1 MKLIFIL
8 NTLLHTKSYHHHHHH
23 LRMSSTTKSSSSSLP
38 ASSSSLP
45 ASSSS
50 LPASSSSSAAA
61 LLKVND
67 IEDIL
72 LNFDNKDYKSDY
84 NFNDGEVTYFREE
97 LLKFYHAKRRLL
109 PWRGDT
115 VDGVVPPAP
124 SAYGTWVSE
133 IMLQQTRVETVI
145 AYWHRWMEK
154 FPTIQKLAEAT
165 QEDVN
170 ALWAGLGYYRRAK
183 SLLECAQKVVHDYNG
198 VLPQT
203 AKALLN
209 LPGIGEY
216 TAGAISSIAYGQKEA
231 LVDGNVIRVLSRMRA
246 IRYEKDSKDMST
258 TAWKLARQ
266 IVDDDHPGD
275 FNQALMEL
283 GATVCKP
290 TSPNCEQC
298 PVRNICAGKH
308 IESLVSNLS
317 KGTLF
322 NTESSK
328 LSKAQV
334 ENLPNDVTYFPVKA
348 IKAGPRE
355 VVLSVVVFQQSIEN
369 TMKYLFVKRP
379 NEGLLANQWEFP
391 NVIKWEE
398 GKKSKKDEETKAEE
412 VPIFT
417 ESELWEPIPDFLTD
431 DLGIKWTDTIAD
443 DIKSYSVMTPISKL
457 KTYDPIVHVFSH
469 QRHTMHVS
477 FYEVDVKTNSDIKS
491 SNIKQLREMKWM
503 TKDEIISAGVTTGC
517 KKILETVTSS
527 SKTAVTKKRK
537 ATKETV
543 ASGKKQSILNFVV
556 KPTTAVDK
564 KEETIIIED
573 SIMSVDDCI
582 LIEHCKS

>member
-1 MKLIFIL
+1 M
-8 NTLLHTKSYHHHHHH
+8 
-23 LRMSSTTKSSSSSLP
+23 SSSSSV
-38 ASSSSLP
+38 SSSSTMMLTK
-45 ASSSS
+45 S
-50 LPASSSSSAAA
+50 LT
-61 LLKVND
+61 D

-72 LNFDNKDYKSDY
+72 INFDNKEYKNDY
-84 NFNDGEVTYFREE
+84 NFNEQEAVHFRQE
-97 LLKFYHAKRRLL
+97 LLKFYYSKRRLL

-115 VDGVVPPAP
+115 VDGIVPPTP

-145 AYWHRWMEK
+145 SYWHRWMEK
-154 FPTIQKLAEAT
+154 FPTLQKLAEAT

-183 SLLECAQKVVHDYNG
+183 SLLECAKKVVNEYNG

-203 AKALLN
+203 TKELLT

-246 IRYEKDSKDMST
+246 IKYEKDSKDMSN

-298 PVRNICAGKH
+298 PVRNLCIAKN
-308 IESLVSNLS
+308 IEAVLSNNS
-317 KGTLF
+317 KNTLF
-322 NTESSK
+322 NVESSK
-328 LSKAQV
+328 LSKSQI
-334 ENLPNDVTYFPVKA
+334 ENLPNEVTYFPLKA
-348 IKAGPRE
+348 TKVGPRE
-355 VVLSVVVFQQSIEN
+355 VVLSVIVFQQVIDHS
-369 TMKYLFVKRP
+369 MKYLFVKRP

-398 GKKSKKDEETKAEE
+398 GKKSKKAEE
-412 VPIFT
+412 LKEEDIPSFT
-417 ESELWEPIPDFLTD
+417 ESELWEPFPDFLS
-431 DLGIKWTDTIAD
+431 DLGIKWTSDNIND
-443 DIKSYSVMTPISKL
+443 MNSHIVMVPTSNL
-457 KTYDPIVHVFSH
+457 KRYDPIVHVFSH
-469 QRHTMHVS
+469 QRHTMHVA
-477 FYEVDVKTNSDIKS
+477 FYEVDVKSNGNHKIDS
-491 SNIKQLREMKWM
+491 SKQQREMKWM

-517 KKILETVTSS
+517 KKIIDAVTSS
-527 SKTAVTKKRK
+527 VTQKKRK
-537 ATKETV
+537 APKETV
-543 ASGKKQSILNFVV
+543 STNGKKQATLNFFV
-556 KPTTAVDK
+556 KTSVA
-564 KEETIIIED
+564 KEEKVIEEIPLINEAKD
-573 SIMSVDDCI
+573 ITVEDCI
-582 LIEHCKS
+582 MIEHCKS